1 MGDVGLAIQRAED
14 KTEQMKARA
23 SAIDELMASGALDDM
38 VGGPRDDIQ
47 TELDRM
53 GAGSGV
59 EAELERLKGELGQ
72 GGAPRQIEGAGAA
85 ADGAAAGTAASAT
98 DGRPAQASPAD
109 QPQAGDGT

>member
-53 GAGSGV
+53 GAGHGV

-72 GGAPRQIEGAGAA
+72 GGAPREIEGAGPA
-85 ADGAAAGTAASAT
+85 ADGAAAGTTASAA